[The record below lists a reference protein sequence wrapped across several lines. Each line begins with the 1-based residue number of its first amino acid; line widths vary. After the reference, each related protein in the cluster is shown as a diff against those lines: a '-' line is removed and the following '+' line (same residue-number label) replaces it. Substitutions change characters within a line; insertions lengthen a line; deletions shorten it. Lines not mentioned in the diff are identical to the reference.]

1 MTSKLGWKTNPSSP
15 RYISYISYILYT
27 VYIYISWYTL
37 SAIQDCHA
45 YSQIIR
51 RPKPP
56 RPRCGWAK
64 LHWCIRTM
72 AYVPFENAHMPGP
85 PKQIRQMISNDH
97 GSSRHFQKDL
107 RLVNQRL
114 YYRVMS
120 LILRHPPC
128 KAHLWCMPG
137 HSATHARGHCRIK
150 RLRDHIQPKKKMPL
164 HTVHC

>member
-1 MTSKLGWKTNPSSP
+1 
-15 RYISYISYILYT
+15 
-27 VYIYISWYTL
+27 
-37 SAIQDCHA
+37 
-45 YSQIIR
+45 
-51 RPKPP
+51 
-56 RPRCGWAK
+56 
-64 LHWCIRTM
+64 M

-97 GSSRHFQKDL
+97 GSSRHFPE

-150 RLRDHIQPKKKMPL
+150 RLRDHIQPNKKKCLCIPFAAKS
-164 HTVHC
+164 HTASCRYCIKSSYHGGCQLLKKKTRRLPQLWDTTWGRNRHQSQSL

>member
-1 MTSKLGWKTNPSSP
+1 MFPTS
-15 RYISYISYILYT
+15 
-27 VYIYISWYTL
+27 
-37 SAIQDCHA
+37 
-45 YSQIIR
+45 
-51 RPKPP
+51 KPP

-97 GSSRHFQKDL
+97 GSSRHFPE

-150 RLRDHIQPKKKMPL
+150 RLRDHIQPNKKNAFAYRSLRNLTQQVASIVSNQATMADVSFWKRKQEGCHSSGIQPWGRNRHQSQSL
-164 HTVHC
+164 